1 MEKFIPLQKA
11 NVGKI
16 HIHHGDKD
24 LCAGAGNNQLIPNQA
39 IASPAG
45 ENNADILQL
54 YYAALIQ
61 SLSPGILKNQCNDYL
76 QCT

>member
-16 HIHHGDKD
+16 HHGNKD
-24 LCAGAGNNQLIPNQA
+24 LCGHAGNNQLIPKQA
-39 IASPAG
+39 IAGPAG
-45 ENNADILQL
+45 ENNSDILQL

-61 SLSPGILKNQCNDYL
+61 SLSPGILKNQDNCYL
-76 QCT
+76 HCT